1 MKLHK
6 LFSMTAALLIGAG
19 TTALMADDDP
29 AHRGDRDRNH
39 GEHARGDHDKRKV
52 ASSRLAQLKKS
63 AGARKRAAAAKKKE
77 SGRPSNDR
85 IAEMKKRESEIHEVR
100 ALRYCVRVDLKTLCL
115 VGIS

>member
-39 GEHARGDHDKRKV
+39 GERARGDHVKRKV

-63 AGARKRAAAAKKKE
+63 AEARNALPPPKRRKPE
-77 SGRPSNDR
+77 GLQT
-85 IAEMKKRESEIHEVR
+85 IASPR
-100 ALRYCVRVDLKTLCL
+100 
-115 VGIS
+115 

>member
-1 MKLHK
+1 MNEPATIDVAFAKRVKNEGKIFMKLHK

-19 TTALMADDDP
+19 TTALMADDDR

-63 AGARKRAAAAKKKE
+63 AEARKRAAAAKKK
-77 SGRPSNDR
+77 
-85 IAEMKKRESEIHEVR
+85 
-100 ALRYCVRVDLKTLCL
+100 
-115 VGIS
+115 